1 MFFAALSV
9 QKIVCGQV
17 TMSEVLNNYGLVKP
31 VIFTTQK
38 MKFSVKDLFVEC
50 EYICSFMK
58 KSLQFGNF

>member
-1 MFFAALSV
+1 
-9 QKIVCGQV
+9 
-17 TMSEVLNNYGLVKP
+17 MSEVLNNYGLVKP

-58 KSLQFGNF
+58 KSLQFGNFWPLGVKM

>member
-1 MFFAALSV
+1 
-9 QKIVCGQV
+9 
-17 TMSEVLNNYGLVKP
+17 MSEVLNNYGLVKP

-58 KSLQFGNF
+58 ESLQFGNFWPLSVKM